1 VGGRQINDKKAKK
14 EATEVTKKGLSTFI
28 GKISGK
34 EQLELEVDRLNSQ
47 IVKLE
52 LDLQSAKS
60 QLEKKE
66 VLARQAVSD
75 RQEAEALLNQE
86 RIRTRTLSHELETI
100 RAESEGKLKFRGIE
114 TLSPQAVQVYLSKLK
129 SVHTPADGLL
139 TAYLPPGTRLSGVIS
154 EKVHER
160 VEEETRTLLDRLEPE
175 TGLVLFYDLHRM
187 VCEAIAPP
195 FPITS
200 PAWQLGDSFEVSLL
214 EESLSRDYRMLVLIL
229 HAGESFIGF
238 APDAQVF
245 DTEEIIRSSVK
256 EKHSKGGFSQR
267 RFERLREEDIA
278 HHMDK
283 VLEALDKVLE
293 GNKFI
298 DCVILSGDFQLIG
311 EIRKRLPLNL
321 EVIEKPSDIRV
332 EKTGGEEILRTV
344 LSSRRYLL

>member
-1 VGGRQINDKKAKK
+1 MGGRQISDKRTKK
-14 EATEVTKKGLSTFI
+14 EATEVPKKSLSTFI

-34 EQLELEVDRLNSQ
+34 EQLELEIDRLSSQ

-52 LDLQSAKS
+52 LDLRSS
-60 QLEKKE
+60 RTQLEKKE
-66 VLARQAVSD
+66 ILARQAVSD
-75 RQEAEALLNQE
+75 RQEAEVLLNQE

-100 RAESEGKLKFRGIE
+100 RAESQGKLKFRGTE
-114 TLSPQAVQVYLSKLK
+114 TLSPQAIQVYLSKIK
-129 SVHTPADGLL
+129 SFHTPAGSLL
-139 TAYLPPGTRLSGVIS
+139 TAYLPPDTRLSGVIS
-154 EKVHER
+154 EKVLER
-160 VEEETRTLLDRLEPE
+160 VEEETLTLLDRLEPE

-214 EESLSRDYRMLVLIL
+214 EEVLSKDYRMLVLVL

-245 DTEEIIRSSVK
+245 DTEELIRSSVK

-283 VLEALDKVLE
+283 VLEALDRVLE
-293 GNKFI
+293 ENKLI

-311 EIRKRLPLNL
+311 EIRKRLPFNL
-321 EVIEKPSDIRV
+321 EIIEKPSDIRV
-332 EKTGGEEILRTV
+332 EKAGGEEIIRTV

>member
-1 VGGRQINDKKAKK
+1 MRGRQINDKKIKK
-14 EATEVTKKGLSTFI
+14 EDTEVPKKGLSTFL

-34 EQLELEVDRLNSQ
+34 EQLELEIDRLNSHV
-47 IVKLE
+47 IKLE
-52 LDLQSAKS
+52 IDLRSS
-60 QLEKKE
+60 RNQLEKKE
-66 VLARQAVSD
+66 ILARQAVSD
-75 RQEAEALLNQE
+75 RQEVEALLNQE
-86 RIRTRTLSHELETI
+86 CVRTRTLSHELETI
-100 RAESEGKLKFRGIE
+100 QAESQGKLKLRGTE
-114 TLSPQAVQVYLSKLK
+114 NLSLQAIQVYLSKLK
-129 SVHTPADGLL
+129 SFHAPAGGLL
-139 TAYLPPGTRLSGVIS
+139 TAYLPSGTRLSDVIS
-154 EKVHER
+154 EKVLER
-160 VEEETRTLLDRLEPE
+160 VEEETLILLDRLEPE

-195 FPITS
+195 VPIIS

-245 DTEEIIRSSVK
+245 DTEELIRSSVK

-293 GNKFI
+293 ENKFI
-298 DCVILSGDFQLIG
+298 DYVILSGDFQLIG